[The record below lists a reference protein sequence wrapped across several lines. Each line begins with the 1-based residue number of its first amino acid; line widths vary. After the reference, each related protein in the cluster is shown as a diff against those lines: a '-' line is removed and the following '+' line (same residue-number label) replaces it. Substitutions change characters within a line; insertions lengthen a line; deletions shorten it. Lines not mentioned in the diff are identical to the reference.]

1 MPKYTNS
8 GPTTRPP
15 ADTRKARYQ
24 QAVSHGRAARAGMP
38 RRGPRQSG
46 TAIALGRRRLREIYL
61 AQIKKAKSDYF
72 DRVKRA
78 ADRHAL
84 LRTSPARAN
93 REGANG

>member
-1 MPKYTNS
+1 VLKRATSKQYRTVEQL
-8 GPTTRPP
+8 
-15 ADTRKARYQ
+15 ARECLG
-24 QAVSHGRAARAGMP
+24 AAHGNRER
-38 RRGPRQSG
+38 
-46 TAIALGRRRLREIYL
+46 AIALGRRRLREIYL